1 MGIFDFLFKPGTP
14 EMKPTSAAELPEYL
28 QKAGANMVGAGIDI
42 AQEDYV
48 PYTDPRLASMN
59 PAMLQAMQQ
68 GLGMAGISTLQGQQ
82 SYNTAA
88 GAAGGPTQAQITANM
103 NPYMT
108 QVADVSAQKMRDES
122 AIQAQKLAASAAQS
136 GGLNSTRYAIQD
148 AERQKNLTSGI
159 GDLYAKAQAEAFKQ
173 GVDTSKF
180 GLEQQLKGAG
190 VMGTLAGQQQNLGF
204 ADVQNQLGIGQ
215 LAKDENQKALD
226 LAYSNFQQEQM
237 HPKQQLQFLSSIL
250 GGDPNAAPALAQQST
265 MVQQPSFFQQ
275 AIGYGAQGLGIA
287 ANLGWKPFK

>member
-14 EMKPTSAAELPEYL
+14 EMKPTDAKQLPDYL
-28 QKAGANMVGAGIDI
+28 QKAGANMVGAAMDV
-42 AQEDYV
+42 ASEDYI
-48 PYTDPRLASMN
+48 PYTDPRLATMN
-59 PAMLQAMQQ
+59 PAMTNAMQQ
-68 GLGMAGISTLQGQQ
+68 GLGMGGISTLQGQQ
-82 SYNTAA
+82 SYDTAV
-88 GAAGGPTQAQITANM
+88 GAAGGPTQAQIQSYM

-108 QVADVSAQKMRDES
+108 QVADVAAQKMKDQS
-122 AIQAQKLAASAAQS
+122 AIEQQKIAASAAQS
-136 GGLNSTRYAIQD
+136 GGLDSTRFAIQE

-159 GDLYAKAQAEAFKQ
+159 GDLYAKAQAEAYKQ
-173 GVDTSKF
+173 GVDTSQF

-226 LAYSNFQQEQM
+226 LAYSNFQQERM
-237 HPKQQLQFLSSIL
+237 FPKEQLQFLGGIL
-250 GGDPNAAPALAQQST
+250 GGDPNAAPGLAQQST
-265 MVQQPSFFQQ
+265 MVQKPSFFQQ

>member
-1 MGIFDFLFKPGTP
+1 MGLFDFLFKPGTP
-14 EMKPTSAAELPEYL
+14 EMKPTSAAQLPEYL
-28 QKAGANMVGAGIDI
+28 QQAGANMVGAALDV

-48 PYTDPRLASMN
+48 PYTDPRLATMN
-59 PAMLQAMQQ
+59 PAMTNAMQQ
-68 GLGMAGISTLQGQQ
+68 GLNMSGISTLQGQQ

-108 QVADVSAQKMRDES
+108 QVADVAAQKMRDES
-122 AIQAQKLAASAAQS
+122 AIQQQKLAASAAQS
-136 GGLNSTRYAIQD
+136 GGLNSTRFAIQD

-159 GDLYAKAQAEAFKQ
+159 GDLYAKAQADAYKQ
-173 GVDTSKF
+173 GVDLSKF

-226 LAYSNFQQEQM
+226 LAYSNFQQEKM
-237 HPKQQLQFLSSIL
+237 YPKEQLQFLSGIL
-250 GGDPNAAPALAQQST
+250 GGDPNADPRLAQTST